1 MSQPQSAKPAKLVVG
16 LLLNSKSLLSE
27 ITRDLAQ
34 RFGKIDMTSAWMD
47 FDYTDYYTKE
57 MGKPLFRRML
67 VFRRLIEQTDLAKIK
82 LATND
87 MELSYA
93 INGKR
98 CVNIDPGYL
107 LLERFV
113 LGTGKNYTHRIYV
126 GHGIYA
132 DLTLIFQKG
141 AYRALPWTYPDY
153 QDGNMIEFLNQVRR
167 KYAADLRILD
177 TSQDQSAS
185 P

>member
-16 LLLNSKSLLSE
+16 LLLNNKSLLPL
-27 ITRDLAQ
+27 IALDLAQ
-34 RFGKIDMTSAWMD
+34 RYGKIEMTSAWMD

-67 VFRRLIEQTDLAKIK
+67 VFRKLIEQTDLAEIK

-87 MELSYA
+87 LESSYA
-93 INGKR
+93 IDGKR

-141 AYRALPWTYPDY
+141 DYRALPWTYPDY
-153 QDGNMIEFLNQVRR
+153 QDGKMIGFLNQVRR
-167 KYAADLRILD
+167 KYAADLRTLA
-177 TSQDQSAS
+177 TAGDQPVFS
-185 P
+185 

>member
-1 MSQPQSAKPAKLVVG
+1 MSQPQSANPAKLVIG
-16 LLLNSKSLLSE
+16 LLLNSKALLPE
-27 ITRDLAQ
+27 ITRSLEQ
-34 RFGKIDMTSAWMD
+34 SFGKIDMTSAWMD

-67 VFRRLIEQTDLAKIK
+67 VFKNLIEQTDLAEIK
-82 LATND
+82 LATNE

-93 INGKR
+93 IDGRR

-113 LGTGKNYTHRIYV
+113 LGTGKNYTHRIYLN
-126 GHGIYA
+126 HGIYA

-141 AYRALPWTYPDY
+141 DYRALPWTYPDY
-153 QDGNMIEFLNQVRR
+153 QDGKMIGFLKQVRG
-167 KYAADLRILD
+167 KYAADLRARIIAGHQPD
-177 TSQDQSAS
+177 AS
-185 P
+185 